1 MMKTQRIVRPLAA
14 LLLVLIMAGCSLSS
28 DPLRSSGQT
37 SAAPDLVVGA
47 PETAEGAVLAQLY
60 AGALQ
65 TKGITVGIEP
75 VGERVDY
82 LQQLRGGTIALVPDH
97 TGALLTE
104 LKPDQAAST
113 ATEVDDQLPAAA
125 GADLTV
131 ITPAPATAQTV
142 YVITKA
148 VSDQRKIT
156 TLDELAA
163 ITAGTVLGGPAG
175 LEQQKYG
182 PAALT
187 AIYGITFASVKAYP
201 DSTALARDLGTGTIS
216 AAAFAANDPVLAGDS
231 FVRLADPES
240 MVLPQNITA
249 VAGPAL
255 KANPTAIAA
264 IEAVH
269 AALTTQELT
278 VLQSQVGSGT
288 PVEQVAAD
296 WLKAKSL
303 A

>member
-1 MMKTQRIVRPLAA
+1 MGIRRIVRPLAA

-47 PETAEGAVLAQLY
+47 PESAEGAVLAQLY

-65 TKGITVGIEP
+65 AKGITVGIEP
-75 VGERVDY
+75 VGERTDY
-82 LQQLRGGTIALVPDH
+82 LQQLRSGAIALVPDH

-104 LKPDQAAST
+104 LDPDQAAST
-113 ATEVDDQLPAAA
+113 PAEVDDQLPAAA
-125 GADLTV
+125 GDLTV
-131 ITPAPATAQTV
+131 ITPAPATAQVV
-142 YVITKA
+142 YVITRA
-148 VSDQRKIT
+148 VSDQHKIT
-156 TLDELAA
+156 TLDELGA
-163 ITAGTVLGGPAG
+163 ITADTVLGGPAG

-187 AIYGITFASVKAYP
+187 AIYGIKFASVRPYP
-201 DSTALARDLGTGTIS
+201 DSTALARDLGAGTIS
-216 AAAFAANDPVLAGDS
+216 AGAFAANDPVLAGDS
-231 FVRLADPES
+231 FVRLGDPES

-255 KANPTAIAA
+255 KANPTAITA

-269 AALTTQELT
+269 AALTTEELT
-278 VLQSQVGSGT
+278 VLQSQVASGT
-288 PVEQVAAD
+288 PVEQVATA

-303 A
+303 S